1 MVIFVFVIITTVSAC
16 STEVDPL
23 EAFNSGDYETSFE
36 LWKHMAEKGDS
47 TAQNYLGI
55 HYYLGLGVERDI
67 KQSFDW
73 YEKSAK
79 AGNPDAQK
87 NLGALYESRIL
98 GNRDFENAYLWLYAS
113 YKQGNKNAAKILA
126 SISGQ
131 LSPGRVELLK
141 QRASQ
146 YVLNDIVDPENDDF

>member
-1 MVIFVFVIITTVSAC
+1 MILIFFVFLTAC
-16 STEVDPL
+16 SNEKDPL
-23 EAFNSGDYETSFE
+23 SAFNSGDYETSFA
-36 LWKHMAEKGDS
+36 LWKEMAETGDS

-67 KQSFDW
+67 KQSYYW

-79 AGNPDAQK
+79 AGNPEAQR
-87 NLGALYESRIL
+87 NLGALFESGVL
-98 GNRDFENAYLWLYAS
+98 GNRDFENAYIWLYAA
-113 YKQGNKNAAKILA
+113 YKQGNINSAKTLE

-131 LSPGRVELLK
+131 LSPGRVRVLK
-141 QRASQ
+141 ERAKQ